1 MASPIEKLVH
11 ALSQLPGVGEK
22 TATRLAFF
30 ILKQRPEYA
39 KELAGALQELHDQV
53 SFCSLCQTLTQENP
67 CSLCRDSR
75 RDQNVIMVVETPQDL
90 LALERSGTYRGLY
103 HVLHGVLSPLEGVG
117 PEDLKISQLLGRVKN
132 GSIQEIILGTNP
144 NVEGEATS
152 LYLFKLLSPLGL
164 KITQLASGMP
174 VGGGIEYLDA
184 MTLRRALEGRREVH

>member
-1 MASPIEKLVH
+1 VASPIEKLVH